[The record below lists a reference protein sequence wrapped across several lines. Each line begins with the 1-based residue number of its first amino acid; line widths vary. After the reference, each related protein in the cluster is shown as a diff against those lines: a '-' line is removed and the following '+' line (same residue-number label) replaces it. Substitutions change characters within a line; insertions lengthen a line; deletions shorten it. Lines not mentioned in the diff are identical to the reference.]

1 VHTLGARLRGAE
13 YSEDEDEDLYG
24 DEDAPAP
31 TKKVH
36 AFLSLISHNWRVA
49 QGAKPFTYADALHTI
64 QASPAEL
71 DAALAAQHILNLNGT
86 LRPLAP
92 AYLARILQL
101 TLALLVAAG
110 WAPGGAG
117 APAGEL
123 ARTLEAEHG
132 VRREVATQVMAWFGG
147 VEGDVWSVD
156 VDAVVRE
163 VGLGVLRT
171 YQVRPSSCYTGRVA
185 EIMSGQNERVE
196 EDVYMDKW
204 KDAVGDAFADRVAL
218 SLLPVRL
225 FLLLPYPPLTPRRA
239 TTSYTRP
246 RPPHSPRHERRFSTS
261 RGRHFLATQPDASGI
276 CSRRACA
283 GARTTLR
290 RSWTISAWTRM
301 NASGCCWSMPARWV
315 ARTACG

>member
-1 VHTLGARLRGAE
+1 MIKGLPGDDAVLCTASRTYALRGVVLSNSVLVLSPPCRADADALPAASGSSAGTERLLIRDTLHEILEVAPCLPRVHTLGARLRGAE
-13 YSEDEDEDLYG
+13 YCEDEDEDLYG

-31 TKKVH
+31 TKKVD
-36 AFLSLISHNWRVA
+36 AFLSLISHDWRVA

-101 TLALLVAAG
+101 ALALLVAAG
-110 WAPGGAG
+110 WTPGGAG

-132 VRREVATQVMAWFGG
+132 VRREVATQVMAWFGD

-171 YQVRPSSCYTGRVA
+171 YQVRPSGCYTGRV
-185 EIMSGQNERVE
+185 G
-196 EDVYMDKW
+196 
-204 KDAVGDAFADRVAL
+204 
-218 SLLPVRL
+218 
-225 FLLLPYPPLTPRRA
+225 
-239 TTSYTRP
+239 
-246 RPPHSPRHERRFSTS
+246 
-261 RGRHFLATQPDASGI
+261 
-276 CSRRACA
+276 
-283 GARTTLR
+283 
-290 RSWTISAWTRM
+290 
-301 NASGCCWSMPARWV
+301 
-315 ARTACG
+315 